1 MTLTKFEINDICN
14 VQAEPFHTQL
24 KKSNELLE
32 RIAVALEQEN
42 STINLLSETE
52 KEFLKENS
60 KPRKPTAEIMGEITR
75 KYINKFNKKLNKEKN
90 ETKNN

>member
-1 MTLTKFEINDICN
+1 
-14 VQAEPFHTQL
+14 VQAEPFYNQL

-52 KEFLKENS
+52 KEFLKE
-60 KPRKPTAEIMGEITR
+60 
-75 KYINKFNKKLNKEKN
+75 KN

>member
-1 MTLTKFEINDICN
+1 MALTKFEINDICN
-14 VQAEPFHTQL
+14 AQTEQFYIQL

-32 RIAVALEQEN
+32 RIAVALEQKYDMK
-42 STINLLSETE
+42 NLLSETE

-60 KPRKPTAEIMGEITR
+60 KPRKPTGEVMGEITR
-75 KYINKFNKKLNKEKN
+75 KYINKFNKKFNKEKN

>member
-14 VQAEPFHTQL
+14 VQIEPFYIQL
-24 KKSNELLE
+24 KKSNGLLE

-52 KEFLKENS
+52 KEFLKE
-60 KPRKPTAEIMGEITR
+60 
-75 KYINKFNKKLNKEKN
+75 KN

>member
-14 VQAEPFHTQL
+14 VQAEPFYNQL

-52 KEFLKENS
+52 KEFLKE
-60 KPRKPTAEIMGEITR
+60 
-75 KYINKFNKKLNKEKN
+75 KN

>member
-14 VQAEPFHTQL
+14 VVLDPLYVRLE
-24 KKSNELLE
+24 KSNKLLE

-52 KEFLKENS
+52 KEFLKENN

-90 ETKNN
+90 EV

>member
-14 VQAEPFHTQL
+14 VVLDPLYVRLE
-24 KKSNELLE
+24 KSNKLLE

-42 STINLLSETE
+42 NTINLLSKTE
-52 KEFLKENS
+52 KEFLNENS

-90 ETKNN
+90 EV